1 MVEEIYGG
9 GRQLMLSAIVL
20 AAGMSTRMRQNKL
33 ILDFKGKALIVHAV
47 DTLLA
52 SEIDEVVVVLGH
64 QAEKVRKELGGKRV
78 KLVQNPGYREGLSAS
93 VRAGAEAVSRQAD
106 GIMGYLADQ
115 RLLAPSYVDQMLTA

>member
-33 ILDFKGKALIVHAV
+33 LLDFKGKALIVHAV

-64 QAEKVRKELGGKRV
+64 QADKVRKELGGKQV
-78 KLVQNPGYREGLSAS
+78 KLGHNPRYREGLSAS
-93 VRAGAEAVSRQAD
+93 VRAGAQAVALQTD
-106 GIMGYLADQ
+106 GRTVY
-115 RLLAPSYVDQMLTA
+115 